1 MMKFVILE
9 QQRGL
14 VFQNGKLQKVLETGK
29 HMIFGAQKQV
39 EILDMEQPLASQ
51 YCNIETLLK
60 EPTIAAQTAMVDIK
74 DQQVALHYVDGNFQE
89 LLHTGKHVFWNV
101 WKTHTFEVMDLSAP
115 LSCDTMPNY
124 IFDQMPSHMKLV
136 ILEEQKGLVCK
147 NGTLS
152 NILDC
157 GKYMVDDNRKDIEIL
172 DMVQPLSSQYCNIE
186 TLLQQPQI
194 AEQTIS
200 IDVKDEEIAL
210 HYVDDTFLEVLQTG
224 KHAFWNVWKKHT
236 FQIVDITEPAV
247 SDDIP
252 KYIFSKMP
260 SSYFIKVEVAEYQ
273 KARLYYD
280 QTLVRLLDKG
290 IYYFWKTAKKVQV
303 GIVDMR
309 LLQMDINGQEV
320 LTQDKVTI
328 RVNFVCHY
336 KIKDYVKILTEI
348 DDYQEQM
355 HVAIQ
360 LALREYIARYRMDE
374 LLENKETV
382 SAFVF
387 QKLKEK
393 EEMFYVE
400 IIDAGIKDLILPG
413 DVRDIMNT
421 VLLAE
426 KRAQANVIT
435 RREEVASTRSLLNTA
450 KLMEENKIL
459 YQLKKLE
466 YLERICENVGN
477 IQVHGGQ
484 DLLAQ
489 LTSTLQGSE

>member
-1 MMKFVILE
+1 MKIVILE

-14 VFQNGKLQKVLETGK
+14 VFQNGKLEKVLETGK
-29 HMIFGAQKQV
+29 HNIINTQKKVEILDMEKPLCSEYCTLETLLQQPQIAKQTVMVEVKDQEVALHYVDGHFYGLLKTGKYVFWNVWKKHTFEIIDIKEATPCDDMPKYIFDKMPSTMKIVILEQQKGLVFQNGKLTKILETGKYMIYDNQKEV
-39 EILDMEQPLASQ
+39 EILDMEQPLYSE
-51 YCNIETLLK
+51 YCT
-60 EPTIAAQTAMVDIK
+60 V
-74 DQQVALHYVDGNFQE
+74 
-89 LLHTGKHVFWNV
+89 
-101 WKTHTFEVMDLSAP
+101 
-115 LSCDTMPNY
+115 
-124 IFDQMPSHMKLV
+124 
-136 ILEEQKGLVCK
+136 
-147 NGTLS
+147 
-152 NILDC
+152 
-157 GKYMVDDNRKDIEIL
+157 
-172 DMVQPLSSQYCNIE
+172 E

-194 AEQTIS
+194 AEQTVMVE
-200 IDVKDEEIAL
+200 VKDQEVAL
-210 HYVDDTFLEVLQTG
+210 HYVDDNFHELLKTG
-224 KHAFWNVWKKHT
+224 KYVFWNVWKKHT
-236 FQIVDITEPAV
+236 FQMVDITEPAV

-252 KYIFSKMP
+252 KYIFDKIP
-260 SSYFIKVEVAEYQ
+260 STHYIRVEVAAYE

-280 QTLVRLLDKG
+280 KTLVRLLDTG
-290 IYYFWKTAKKVQV
+290 IYYFWKTSTKVQA

-309 LLQMDINGQEV
+309 LLQMEVNGQEV

-336 KIKDYVKILTEI
+336 KITDYVKVLTEI
-348 DDYQEQM
+348 DDYKEQM

-360 LALREYIARYRMDE
+360 LALREYVAKYRMDE
-374 LLENKETV
+374 LLENKQEV
-382 SAFVF
+382 SDFVF

-393 EEMFYVE
+393 EEMFYVD
-400 IIDAGIKDLILPG
+400 ILDAGIKDLILPG

-477 IQVHGGQ
+477 IQVNGGQ
-484 DLLAQ
+484 DLLTQ
-489 LTSTLQGSE
+489 LTTALQGNG

>member
-1 MMKFVILE
+1 MKFVILE

-14 VFQNGKLQKVLETGK
+14 VFQNGTLDKVLETGK
-29 HMIFGAQKQV
+29 HTIFNKQKKV
-39 EILDMEQPLASQ
+39 EILDMEQPLFSQ
-51 YCNIETLLK
+51 YCTIETLLQQK
-60 EPTIAAQTAMVDIK
+60 QIAAQTAMVEVK
-74 DQQVALHYVDGNFQE
+74 DQQVALHYIDDNFQG

-101 WKTHTFEVMDLSAP
+101 WKKHSFQVLDLAEP
-115 LSCDTMPNY
+115 IPCNDMPKY
-124 IFDQMPSHMKLV
+124 IFDQIPSHMKLV
-136 ILEEQKGLVCK
+136 ILEEQKGLVFK

-152 NILDC
+152 KILET
-157 GKYMVDDNRKDIEIL
+157 GKYMMDDNRKEVEIL
-172 DMVQPLSSQYCNIE
+172 DMEQPLASKYCNIE

-200 IDVKDEEIAL
+200 IEVNDQEIAL
-210 HYVDDTFLEVLQTG
+210 HYADGNFQELLQTG
-224 KHAFWNVWKKHT
+224 KYVFWNVWKKHT
-236 FQIVDITEPAV
+236 FQMVDITEPAV
-247 SDDIP
+247 SEDIP
-252 KYIFSKMP
+252 KYIFDKIP
-260 SSYFIKVEVAEYQ
+260 STYFIKVEVAEYQ

-280 QTLVRLLDKG
+280 KTLVRLLDKG
-290 IYYFWKTAKKVQV
+290 IYYFWKTATKVQA

-309 LLQMDINGQEV
+309 LLQMNINGQEV

-336 KIKDYVKILTEI
+336 KIMDYVKVLTEI
-348 DDYQEQM
+348 DDYEEQM

-374 LLENKETV
+374 LLENKEAV
-382 SAFVF
+382 SEFVF

-393 EEMFYVE
+393 EEMFYVD

-489 LTSTLQGSE
+489 LTSTLQGNG